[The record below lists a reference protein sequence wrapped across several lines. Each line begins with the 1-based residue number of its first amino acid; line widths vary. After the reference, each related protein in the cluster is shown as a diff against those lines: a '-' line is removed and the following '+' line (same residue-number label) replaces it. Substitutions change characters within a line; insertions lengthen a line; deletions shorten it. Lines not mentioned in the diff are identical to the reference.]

1 MSWLRSKY
9 LKMLPVE
16 IKKDVYWV
24 GAVDWDL
31 RNFHGYLTQRGSTY
45 NSYLIIDEKVTL
57 VDTVKEHLFDEMLE
71 RISQVIDPAKIDYII
86 SNHVEMDHSGGLPQ
100 IIKIAKNAK
109 IITSPNGKKGLQK
122 HFRQEWNFQVV
133 SSGDSICIGS
143 KTLKFLLT
151 PMVHWPDSMVTCLVQ
166 EKILFSNDAFGQ
178 HIASVQRFD
187 KQFDFG
193 ILEEEAK
200 KYYANIVL
208 PYGVQVKKALDE
220 VLKMDIEI
228 VAPSH
233 GIIWQKYLKQIVNLY
248 QKWADNYTEN
258 KAVII
263 YDTMWHSTENIAKAI
278 KNGFEQSDISAV
290 MLNLQTNHISD
301 VMKELLTAKYICVG
315 SSTLNNGLLP
325 KVAAFLSYMKGL
337 APKNR
342 TGLSFGSYGWGGQS
356 IELINEVLTDCGF
369 TIMEP
374 IKVQYLPDEQTLTD
388 ISKSVKG
395 GLR

>member
-1 MSWLRSKY
+1 M
-9 LKMLPVE
+9 KMLPVE

-208 PYGVQVKKALDE
+208 
-220 VLKMDIEI
+220 
-228 VAPSH
+228 H
-233 GIIWQKYLKQIVNLY
+233 
-248 QKWADNYTEN
+248 
-258 KAVII
+258 
-263 YDTMWHSTENIAKAI
+263 
-278 KNGFEQSDISAV
+278 
-290 MLNLQTNHISD
+290 
-301 VMKELLTAKYICVG
+301 
-315 SSTLNNGLLP
+315 
-325 KVAAFLSYMKGL
+325 
-337 APKNR
+337 
-342 TGLSFGSYGWGGQS
+342 
-356 IELINEVLTDCGF
+356 
-369 TIMEP
+369 
-374 IKVQYLPDEQTLTD
+374 
-388 ISKSVKG
+388 
-395 GLR
+395 LRLF

>member
-1 MSWLRSKY
+1 M
-9 LKMLPVE
+9 KMLPVE